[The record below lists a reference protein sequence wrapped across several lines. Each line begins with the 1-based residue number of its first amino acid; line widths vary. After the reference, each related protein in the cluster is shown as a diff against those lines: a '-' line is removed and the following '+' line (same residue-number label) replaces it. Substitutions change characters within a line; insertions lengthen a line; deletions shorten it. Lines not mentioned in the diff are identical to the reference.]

1 MPRDD
6 SENLGNGPAF
16 ACARNVLTIYFA
28 YVDSSNLCRKLHKF
42 SSFITCISS
51 SLKYSYIHETC
62 MKHRPRNMGKQITII
77 DTFSVLC
84 FASSFIQNN
93 IIFSCIQFPMQA
105 ALRSVFNYVNPQQ
118 KINIKIQKSNFIYY
132 CLNLWCYLYFLMMLK
147 VVLLHCLTP
156 HGRLARQRKRLAV
169 VQCSRYFFT
178 AQGQAPSQIST
189 RQITLHSICQ
199 FLPHVTHGTPES
211 CTGVEYLIRST

>member
-1 MPRDD
+1 MHDEKFWDIKINHSFFILFINIQQTQKHANIYMPRDD

-16 ACARNVLTIYFA
+16 ACARNVLTVYFA

-93 IIFSCIQFPMQA
+93 IISSCIQFPM
-105 ALRSVFNYVNPQQ
+105 
-118 KINIKIQKSNFIYY
+118 
-132 CLNLWCYLYFLMMLK
+132 
-147 VVLLHCLTP
+147 
-156 HGRLARQRKRLAV
+156 
-169 VQCSRYFFT
+169 
-178 AQGQAPSQIST
+178 
-189 RQITLHSICQ
+189 
-199 FLPHVTHGTPES
+199 
-211 CTGVEYLIRST
+211 